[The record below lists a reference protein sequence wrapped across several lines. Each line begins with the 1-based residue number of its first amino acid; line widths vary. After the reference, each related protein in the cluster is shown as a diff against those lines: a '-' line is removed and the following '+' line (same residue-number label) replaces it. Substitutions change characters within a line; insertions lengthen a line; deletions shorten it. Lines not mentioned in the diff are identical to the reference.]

1 MKLGGNLAKY
11 VLMGKHQEHFGIGM
25 LLLYDIKPEIDPH
38 GARIRLVRLL
48 KKSNAIPLQRSTWLI
63 QDLTPELLKL
73 IDEIRALGGTVLISE
88 WKPAPM
94 SRFREG
100 GFRKLDSSHVVG
112 VVIHG
117 PEIVDMGWA
126 EKIFDFL
133 KGTGARVI
141 AKIGGTMG
149 RTAIIDAKLD
159 DRIDIKSP
167 MRPSQVIDEF
177 ERENVDLIILLN
189 HGKSI
194 ETGISLGME
203 VLEHAR
209 LIQLLKVPLIQIER
223 PGEPDGA
230 IIPWTGN
237 ADDLVRWLA
246 SELELGILQ
255 PPIITK
261 RVEVREGKI
270 YRTLLGVHPGE
281 KILVNGFVVGES
293 FSTDVTLVAEAGRII
308 DVIGGQLDRHGTKK
322 IGEVDLTSATVKT
335 LRVLRRTYPKE
346 KASRRIAP
354 RRGVALVEKAENAL
368 DIAQRAKL
376 VVSIGDDTTLIAG
389 EILSRFGIPLI
400 GIVDGDAD
408 GLLMQIAERAPAAE
422 IVRSASPRSTIIRV
436 KPGSDDEVGKLV
448 KEKIFHGE
456 EIVKFRKVDIRN
468 LKAQIIR
475 LLGDLVLE
483 VVAA

>member
-1 MKLGGNLAKY
+1 
-11 VLMGKHQEHFGIGM
+11 M

-63 QDLTPELLKL
+63 QDITPELLKV
-73 IDEIRALGGTVLISE
+73 IDEVRALGGTVLISE
-88 WKPAPM
+88 WKPVPM
-94 SRFREG
+94 NRFREG

-126 EKIFDFL
+126 EKIFNFL
-133 KGTGARVI
+133 KGTGAKVI

-159 DRIDIKSP
+159 DRIDIKLP
-167 MRPSQVIDEF
+167 MRPSRVIDEF

-189 HGKSI
+189 YGKSI

-203 VLEHAR
+203 ILENAR

-223 PGEPDGA
+223 PGEPDGV

-237 ADDLVRWLA
+237 ADDLVNWLA
-246 SELELGILQ
+246 SELNLGILQ

-261 RVEVREGKI
+261 RVEVKEGKI
-270 YRTLLGVHPGE
+270 YRTLLGVRPGE
-281 KILVNGFVVGES
+281 KILVNGFVVGRS
-293 FSTDVTLVAEAGRII
+293 FSTDVTLVAENGRMI
-308 DVIGGQLDRHGTKK
+308 DIMGGQLDRHGVEK
-322 IGEVDLTSATVKT
+322 IGEVDLPNAIVKT
-335 LRVLRRTYPKE
+335 LRVLRRTSPGE

-354 RRGVALVEKAENAL
+354 KRRGMALVEKAENAL
-368 DIAQRAKL
+368 DITRHANL
-376 VVSIGDDTTLIAG
+376 VISVGDDTTLVAG
-389 EILSRFGIPLI
+389 EILSRFGVPII

-408 GLLMQIAERAPAAE
+408 GLLTHITEKAPATE
-422 IVRSASPRSTIIRV
+422 IVKSSSPRSTIIRV
-436 KPGSDDEVGKLV
+436 KPGSDDKAGRLIKD
-448 KEKIFHGE
+448 KIFHGK
-456 EIVKFRKVDIRN
+456 EIVTFRGKVNIKN
-468 LKAQIIR
+468 LKGRIIR

-483 VVAA
+483 VVTA